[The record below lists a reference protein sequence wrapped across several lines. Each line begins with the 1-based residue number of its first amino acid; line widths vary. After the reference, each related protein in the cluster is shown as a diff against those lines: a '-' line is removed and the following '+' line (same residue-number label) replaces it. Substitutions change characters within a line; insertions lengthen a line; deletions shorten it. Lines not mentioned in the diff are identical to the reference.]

1 MMGARAVHWRLGC
14 RFSAVWVGMGG
25 AGAMPGRGEAALKE
39 SAPPSSAQGAG
50 AVRGKLTGTFR
61 VGYKINTNHRPFSL
75 WGRPRGASIGS
86 PNEVR
91 PVMLSLL
98 VIVLLSYFLGSI
110 PGALWSSKALHGVD
124 IRNYGSK
131 NAGATN
137 AFRVVG
143 WPAGVLAMIV
153 DLGKGFLA
161 AGVVA
166 SYVRID
172 PLPELSIFGWE
183 TGVVLGLIAGFVAI
197 LGHMFPI
204 FARFEGGKGVATAAG
219 ILFALTPI
227 TMLYTVLVYRSRPL
241 PPPSHFPPS
250 WPFVATPSGR
260 TLTQACWCLVSSSE
274 RPSWWPISQ
283 TFAGCFRETRT
294 ALALSNRRRE
304 CWGEGKFDRFFRAL
318 SPSRLPAPRPV

>member
-227 TMLYTVLVYRSRPL
+227 TMLYTVLVFAVVLFSSRYVSL
-241 PPPSHFPPS
+241 ASITASIAFPTI
-250 WPFVATPSGR
+250 VAIRRYALGADVDASLLVFGLVIGASIVVAHQSNIRRLLQGNENRVGSFKPAEGMLGR
-260 TLTQACWCLVSSSE
+260 
-274 RPSWWPISQ
+274 
-283 TFAGCFRETRT
+283 
-294 ALALSNRRRE
+294 
-304 CWGEGKFDRFFRAL
+304 GEI
-318 SPSRLPAPRPV
+318 